1 MMVPVG
7 RLVILKSVPKHELVG
22 SLAWLTVPA
31 LIGPVIGPPLGGFI
45 TTYFDWR
52 WIFWINVPVGLLGLV
67 LATLFIPESA
77 RRDARTRFDAPGFLL
92 SALGLAAFMT
102 GSTSL
107 GLGLLPLVAD
117 ARRCFL
123 GGALLLVALRAA
135 QPARRAIRSSTCRSS
150 ASRPSRMSADR
161 RPALPHR
168 RRRDAV
174 PAAAAA
180 AGRLRH
186 DAVRSRA

>member
-52 WIFWINVPVGLLGLV
+52 WIFWINVPVGLLGLIV
-67 LATLFIPESA
+67 LATLYIPEPS
-77 RRDARTRFDAPGFLL
+77 RREQRVRFDARGFLL

-107 GLGLLPLVAD
+107 GLGLLP
-117 ARRCFL
+117 
-123 GGALLLVALRAA
+123 
-135 QPARRAIRSSTCRSS
+135 I
-150 ASRPSRMSADR
+150 
-161 RPALPHR
+161 
-168 RRRDAV
+168 
-174 PAAAAA
+174 
-180 AGRLRH
+180 AG
-186 DAVRSRA
+186 